1 MRASQPGIVAET
13 GTLLRNAWRQL
24 RRGGARLA
32 GLILASQ
39 LLLLLV
45 ALPVVSWLFRE
56 ALRANGMSGLD
67 LGRLPMGT
75 GFPLT
80 ITLILVIVAISFWLI
95 VLQFTALVV
104 LLRWPRLTAREF
116 LGQLGRVAR
125 ALASPRALPLVGY
138 LFVLLPLSGFGFTS
152 VLTRGIAIP
161 SFVSGELLKSPASA
175 IGFGVFLLILA
186 WLNVRFALTIPLF
199 VLTTGRRSLRTSWR
213 LTRGPRTWVPLVLA
227 TAGILAIA
235 ALAGA
240 LLALIALLPTA
251 LADALA
257 PAAAPGVAAAMLG
270 LAQVGGM
277 LLSGGV
283 TAAVAGVLITRVRQ
297 RADRLPAEVAFVP
310 SPEATAAAGSAAVGA
325 GSGAAAVVA
334 GSVAGAAIPRGGPRR
349 PATLVTAAALVI
361 AVGCGVAGWGT
372 LQRLAAA
379 PDTLVLA
386 HRGFSEGGVENTLSG
401 LDAADAAGADL
412 VEMDVMQTR
421 DGKFVAM
428 HDAKLDRLAGR
439 PEAVKDLTLAELT
452 KVTVRDQRGNEDTIP
467 TFADYVRHAQRL
479 EMPLL
484 IEIKLG
490 GADTPD
496 HVDRLID
503 ELESLDAL
511 DQNMYHSLDV
521 ASVERLKQLRP
532 DLTVGYTMAFAG
544 GGVPETVADF
554 IVVEEWTA
562 TVAMQDAARAAGL
575 GFMAWTVNDESGFR
589 EHLRRSSDG
598 IITDRPDLVLAARD
612 EIQEESGVAE
622 TLLDALTRFV
632 TLN

>member
-13 GTLLRNAWRQL
+13 GTLLRSAWGQL

-270 LAQVGGM
+270 IAQVGGM

-310 SPEATAAAGSAAVGA
+310 SPEATAAAGS
-325 GSGAAAVVA
+325 
-334 GSVAGAAIPRGGPRR
+334 VAGAAIPRGGSRR

-467 TFADYVRHAQRL
+467 TFTDYVRHAQRL